1 MFTGII
7 ETVGTVHS
15 VESTAAGRRIAIELE
30 ALADGLKLGASV
42 AINGVCLT
50 VAAMQGSVAE
60 FDAVAE
66 TLQRSN
72 LGRLAAGSKVN
83 LERSLRVGQPLD
95 GHFVQGHVDGVAEV
109 QRLDVSA
116 REWKVW
122 FTASP
127 EVMRYVVPKG
137 SVAIDGVS
145 LTIVEARTDTFSVV
159 LVPTT
164 LEHTTL
170 AELRQGQKVNV
181 ETDLIVRTILHRLS
195 GMQEAGITLD
205 KLREHGFA

>member
-7 ETVGTVHS
+7 EAVGSVRS
-15 VESTAAGRRIAIELE
+15 VESTAAGRRVAIDLGP
-30 ALADGLKLGASV
+30 LADGLKLGASV

-72 LGRLAAGSKVN
+72 LGRLTPGSKVN
-83 LERSLRVGQPLD
+83 LERSLRVGEPLD

-109 QRLDVSA
+109 HRLDVGPH
-116 REWKVW
+116 EWKVW
-122 FTASP
+122 FAAVP

-145 LTIVEARTDTFSVV
+145 LTIVDARSDSFSVV

-170 AELRQGQKVNV
+170 ADLRQGQMVNV
-181 ETDLIVRTILHRLS
+181 ETDLIVRTILHRL
-195 GMQEAGITLD
+195 GGLQEGGITLD
-205 KLREHGFA
+205 KLRENGFA